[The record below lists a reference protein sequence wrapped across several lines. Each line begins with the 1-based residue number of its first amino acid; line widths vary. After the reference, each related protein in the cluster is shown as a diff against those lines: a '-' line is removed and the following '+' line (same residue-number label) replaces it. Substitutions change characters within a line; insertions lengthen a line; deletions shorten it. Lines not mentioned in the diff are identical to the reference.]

1 MISREQFLLER
12 KQGIGGSDV
21 AAIMGLSPWRT
32 ALDVYNDKLSP
43 INLEEEPHDDLKRGI
58 RAEKYILEEYAEN
71 TGETLLCNIPTFVDS
86 QYPFMRGN
94 VDAKLQ
100 SQNVIVEAKST
111 KASISS
117 WDSGIPEHYRLQVAY
132 YAMLADSDR
141 VDIPVL
147 FSGWRYGCYTYWRD
161 AEFEAQ
167 IKIAVINF
175 WQNHILKNITPEP
188 QSLAELQVA
197 YPIINSEVTIKADED
212 IRNTVSELQAV
223 SAKRKEL
230 EATEKCL
237 KQSIQQY
244 MGEAGLLDAGF
255 CKLALKNRLTKRL
268 NTSALK
274 LAVPEIYQSYLQE
287 TQYRILQF
295 IGG

>member
-1 MISREQFLLER
+1 MINREQFLLDR

-21 AAIMGLSPWRT
+21 AAIMGLSPWTT
-32 ALDVYNDKLSP
+32 ALNVYNDKLMP
-43 INLEEEPHDDLKRGI
+43 VNLEEEPHEDLKRGI
-58 RAEKYILEEYAEN
+58 RAERYILEEYAEN
-71 TGETLLCNIPTFVDS
+71 TGETLICNIPTFIDPEYS
-86 QYPFMRGN
+86 FMRGN
-94 VDAKLQ
+94 VDAKLKEH
-100 SQNVIVEAKST
+100 NVIVEAKST

-117 WDSGIPEHYRLQVAY
+117 WNTGIPEHYRLQVAY
-132 YAMLADSDR
+132 YAMLADADR

-161 AEFEAQ
+161 IEFEAQ

-175 WQNHILKNITPEP
+175 WQHHILKNIPPEP
-188 QSLAELQVA
+188 QSLEELQVA

-212 IRNTVSELQAV
+212 IRNTVSELQEV

-268 NTSALK
+268 DTSALK
-274 LAVPEIYQSYLQE
+274 LAAPEIYQNYLQE
-287 TQYRILQF
+287 IQYRILQF